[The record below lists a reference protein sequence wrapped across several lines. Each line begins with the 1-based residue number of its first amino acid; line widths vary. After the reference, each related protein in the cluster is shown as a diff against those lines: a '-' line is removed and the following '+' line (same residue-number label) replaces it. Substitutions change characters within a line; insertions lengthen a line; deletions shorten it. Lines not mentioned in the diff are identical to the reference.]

1 MVDGEYAN
9 MNRGKLAIGVI
20 FGVGLVL
27 ATVAVTFHFRQGR
40 RCIERFGAPVANLIR
55 HAPRVELLTLRA
67 RPADAPEGETR
78 AGSTPVGEAPVGEA
92 PVGEIPGAGTISI
105 DGANWP
111 LQSQLDV
118 TTRMGLVHARH
129 ALIMDGTYDWSRDV
143 DGITPEWSAGLVFT
157 NGDRQTSVF
166 FDFKQQVVLVT
177 PGRILVSLTPTA
189 AEAIEVFQQRMRER

>member
-1 MVDGEYAN
+1 

-55 HAPRVELLTLRA
+55 HAPRVELLTIRA
-67 RPADAPEGETR
+67 NPTGVEEGQNPVLETPLDEMPLDEMPLDETR
-78 AGSTPVGEAPVGEA
+78 
-92 PVGEIPGAGTISI
+92 GADTISI

-118 TTRMGLVHARH
+118 TSRMGLVHARH
-129 ALIMDGTYDWSRDV
+129 ALIMDGTYDWTRNV
-143 DGITPEWSAGLVFT
+143 EGITPEWSAGMVFT
-157 NGDRQTSVF
+157 NGDRQTSLF
-166 FDFKQQVVLVT
+166 FDFKQRVVLVT
-177 PGRILVSLTPTA
+177 PGKILVSLTPTA

>member
-55 HAPRVELLTLRA
+55 HAPRVELLTIRA
-67 RPADAPEGETR
+67 NPTGVEEGQNPVLETPLDEMPLDETR
-78 AGSTPVGEAPVGEA
+78 
-92 PVGEIPGAGTISI
+92 GADTISI

-118 TTRMGLVHARH
+118 TSRMGLVHARH
-129 ALIMDGTYDWSRDV
+129 ALIMDGTYDWTRNV
-143 DGITPEWSAGLVFT
+143 EGITPEWSAGMVFT

-166 FDFKQQVVLVT
+166 FDFKQRVVLVT
-177 PGRILVSLTPTA
+177 PGKILVSLTPTA

>member
-67 RPADAPEGETR
+67 NPIAAEHGETTVSKSP
-78 AGSTPVGEAPVGEA
+78 AGETPDRETS
-92 PVGEIPGAGTISI
+92 GADSISI
-105 DGANWP
+105 DGASWP
-111 LQSQLDV
+111 LQSRLDV
-118 TTRMGLVHARH
+118 TSRMGLVHARH
-129 ALIMDGTYDWSRDV
+129 ALIMDGTYDWSRNV
-143 DGITPEWSAGLVFT
+143 EGITPEWSAGLVFA

-166 FDFKQQVVLVT
+166 FDFEQRVVLVT
-177 PGRILVSLTPTA
+177 PGKILVSLTPTA